1 MCQKV
6 IIISGT
12 PGTGKT
18 AIASYLNEK
27 FEILSINLGE
37 FAVKNQFILAD
48 DPYRDTKII
57 DEEKLVSAIINEIK
71 RTADPHLIIEG
82 HYADIIP
89 NEFILTAV
97 ILRTDPFVLEERLKL
112 RNYSED
118 KIKEN
123 IQAEILSDCGSYLL
137 EKDLNNPIFEFDTST
152 LAIEQIGNEIFDLAI
167 GKKDKSGLGK
177 SASDYKP
184 KIDWF
189 SVHGDKLDHFF
200 F

>member
-1 MCQKV
+1 M
-6 IIISGT
+6 
-12 PGTGKT
+12 P
-18 AIASYLNEK
+18 
-27 FEILSINLGE
+27 
-37 FAVKNQFILAD
+37 
-48 DPYRDTKII
+48 
-57 DEEKLVSAIINEIK
+57 AIINEIK
-71 RTADPHLIIEG
+71 RTADSHLIIEG

-89 NEFILTAV
+89 NEFILAAV

-152 LAIEQIGNEIFDLAI
+152 LAIEQSGNEIFDLVI
-167 GKKDKSGLGK
+167 EKKDKSGLGK
-177 SASDYKP
+177 SAGDYKP

-189 SVHGDKLDHFF
+189 FCSW
-200 F
+200 

>member
-57 DEEKLVSAIINEIK
+57 NEEKLVPAIINEIK
-71 RTADPHLIIEG
+71 RTADSHLIIEG

-89 NEFILTAV
+89 NEFILAAV

-123 IQAEILSDCGSYLL
+123 IQAEILSDCCS
-137 EKDLNNPIFEFDTST
+137 
-152 LAIEQIGNEIFDLAI
+152 
-167 GKKDKSGLGK
+167 
-177 SASDYKP
+177 
-184 KIDWF
+184 
-189 SVHGDKLDHFF
+189 
-200 F
+200 